1 MKKAIDITPFVYV
14 LVMIVMFLVGTTSA
28 FSQESKFKNGLK
40 KTFKFATFY
49 GAVNGNNSISD
60 LDVFS
65 VTNGLET
72 TTIKTP
78 FDYSMSIGVRK
89 IARFGYEN
97 RANAFY
103 DGTEKTYSD
112 AATLGKV
119 KGFEFLFELDY
130 ARQQGTNFL
139 NQQHFLRYVANRWI
153 AKVEYVQDGFAD
165 IKYYESSQRYR
176 QKIGNKL
183 SFNIG
188 AVQRLS
194 EPYGYDPLEEWVL
207 STGDIHYTNL
217 ALQEGYNVEFD
228 GSGGVTYLDPNGSV
242 VAENTQVW
250 EAVVIPEVLSN
261 FVEKKRN
268 ELPTQWNHSLVIG
281 LDYYH
286 FTKDFWVHTW
296 GNIMPYHYDAGSEY
310 SYHNINNGEQWY
322 DYSGGLIFGWKA
334 SKHLGFFLEG
344 KYNRYWNRQWHD
356 FKIGLNYVI
365 F

>member
-1 MKKAIDITPFVYV
+1 MKKSIDITPVIYV
-14 LVMIVMFLVGTTSA
+14 IVMIVMFLVGTTSA
-28 FSQESKFKNGLK
+28 FSQENKFKSSLK

-49 GAVNGNNSISD
+49 GAINGNNSISD
-60 LDVFS
+60 VDIYS
-65 VTNGLET
+65 VTNGLQT
-72 TTIKTP
+72 TTIETP
-78 FDYSMSIGVRK
+78 FDYSMSVGVRK

-97 RANAFY
+97 RANTFY
-103 DGTEKTYSD
+103 DGSEKSYSD

-130 ARQQGTNFL
+130 ARQQGTDFL
-139 NQQHFLRYVANRWI
+139 NQQHFLRYVADRWI

-183 SFNIG
+183 SFNLG

-242 VAENTQVW
+242 VAENTQIW
-250 EAVVIPEVLSN
+250 EGVVIPQVLSDYT
-261 FVEKKRN
+261 EKKRDA
-268 ELPTQWNHSLVIG
+268 LDQTFQYSVVVG
-281 LDYYH
+281 FDYYH
-286 FTKDFWVHTW
+286 FEK
-296 GNIMPYHYDAGSEY
+296 
-310 SYHNINNGEQWY
+310 
-322 DYSGGLIFGWKA
+322 K
-334 SKHLGFFLEG
+334 
-344 KYNRYWNRQWHD
+344 
-356 FKIGLNYVI
+356 
-365 F
+365 

>member
-1 MKKAIDITPFVYV
+1 MKKSIDITPFIYAV
-14 LVMIVMFLVGTTSA
+14 LMLIIFILGTTNA
-28 FSQESKFKNGLK
+28 FSQENKFKSGLK

-60 LDVFS
+60 VDVFS

-72 TTIKTP
+72 ETIKTP
-78 FDYSMSIGVRK
+78 FDYSISLGVRK

-97 RANAFY
+97 RANTFY
-103 DGTEKTYSD
+103 DGSEKSYSD

-130 ARQQGTNFL
+130 ARQQGTDFL
-139 NQQHFLRYVANRWI
+139 NQQHFLRYVADKWI

-217 ALQEGYNVEFD
+217 ALEEGYNVVFD
-228 GSGGVTYLDPNGSV
+228 GSGTVEYTDPSGNV

-261 FVEKKRN
+261 FVEKKRD
-268 ELPTQWNHSLVIG
+268 ELPTQWNQSLVIG

-296 GNIMPYHYDAGSEY
+296 GNIMPYHYDAGGEY
-310 SYHNINNGEQWY
+310 SYHSFHGGQWV
-322 DYSGGLIFGWKA
+322 DYSGGLIFGWRLN
-334 SKHLGFFLEG
+334 KHLGFFLEG
-344 KYNRYWNRQWHD
+344 KYNKYWNREWHD
-356 FKIGLNYVI
+356 FKLGVNYVI

>member
-1 MKKAIDITPFVYV
+1 MKKAIDITPVIYV
-14 LVMIVMFLVGTTSA
+14 LIMILMFLLGTTSA
-28 FSQESKFKNGLK
+28 FSQENKFKSSLK

-49 GAVNGNNSISD
+49 GAINGNNSISD
-60 LDVFS
+60 VDIYS
-65 VTNGLET
+65 VTNGLQT
-72 TTIKTP
+72 TTIETP
-78 FDYSMSIGVRK
+78 FDYSMSVGVRK

-97 RANAFY
+97 RANTFY
-103 DGTEKTYSD
+103 DGSEKSYSD

-130 ARQQGTNFL
+130 ARQQGTDFL
-139 NQQHFLRYVANRWI
+139 NQQHFLRYVADRWI
-153 AKVEYVQDGFAD
+153 AKVEYLQDGFAD

-176 QKIGNKL
+176 QKIGRKL
-183 SFNIG
+183 SLNIG

-217 ALQEGYNVEFD
+217 ALEEGYGVEFD
-228 GSGGVTYLDPNGSV
+228 GSGGVTYLDPSGAV

-250 EAVVIPEVLSN
+250 EAVVIPNVLSN
-261 FVEKKRN
+261 FVEKKRDA
-268 ELPTQWNHSLVIG
+268 LPTQWNHSLVVG

-296 GNIMPYHYDAGSEY
+296 GNILPYHYDAGGEY
-310 SYHNINNGEQWY
+310 SYHTFHGGQWI
-322 DYSGGLIFGWKA
+322 DYSGGLIFGWRA
-334 SKHLGFFLEG
+334 NKHLGFFLEG
-344 KYNRYWNRQWHD
+344 KYNKYWNRKWHD
-356 FKIGLNYVI
+356 FKIGVNYVI

>member
-1 MKKAIDITPFVYV
+1 MKKAINITPVIYV
-14 LVMIVMFLVGTTSA
+14 LVMVLMFLLGTSSA
-28 FSQESKFKNGLK
+28 LGQENKFKDGVK

-60 LDVFS
+60 VDIFS

-72 TTIKTP
+72 ETIETP
-78 FDYSMSIGVRK
+78 FDYSMSVGVRK

-97 RANAFY
+97 RANTFY
-103 DGTEKTYSD
+103 DGSEKSYSD

-139 NQQHFLRYVANRWI
+139 NQQHFLRYVADRWI
-153 AKVEYVQDGFAD
+153 AKVEYLQDGFAD

-217 ALQEGYNVEFD
+217 ALGEGYGVVFD
-228 GSGGVTYLDPNGSV
+228 GSGGVEYTDPSGNV

-261 FVEKKRN
+261 FVEKKRD
-268 ELPTQWNHSLVIG
+268 ELPTQWNQSLVIG

-296 GNIMPYHYDAGSEY
+296 GNIMPYHYDAGGEY
-310 SYHNINNGEQWY
+310 SYHSFHGGQWI
-322 DYSGGLIFGWKA
+322 DYSGGLIFGGRA

-344 KYNRYWNRQWHD
+344 KYNKYWNREWHD
-356 FKIGLNYVI
+356 FKLGVNYVI

>member
-1 MKKAIDITPFVYV
+1 MKKAIDITPVIYV
-14 LVMIVMFLVGTTSA
+14 LIMIIMFLLGTTSA
-28 FSQESKFKNGLK
+28 LSQENKFKSSLK

-49 GAVNGNNSISD
+49 GAINGNNSISD
-60 LDVFS
+60 VDIYS
-65 VTNGLET
+65 VTNGLQT
-72 TTIKTP
+72 TTIQTP
-78 FDYSMSIGVRK
+78 FDYSMSVGVRK

-97 RANAFY
+97 RANTFY
-103 DGTEKTYSD
+103 DGSEKSYSD

-130 ARQQGTNFL
+130 ARQQGTDFL
-139 NQQHFLRYVANRWI
+139 NQQHFLRYVADRWI
-153 AKVEYVQDGFAD
+153 AKVEYLQDGFAD

-176 QKIGNKL
+176 QKIGRKL
-183 SFNIG
+183 SLNIG

-217 ALQEGYNVEFD
+217 ALEEGYNVEFD
-228 GSGGVTYLDPNGSV
+228 GSGGVTYLDPSGTV

-250 EAVVIPEVLSN
+250 EAVVIPNVLSN
-261 FVEKKRN
+261 FVEKKRDA
-268 ELPTQWNHSLVIG
+268 LPTQWNHSLVVG

-296 GNIMPYHYDAGSEY
+296 GNILPYHYDAGGEY
-310 SYHNINNGEQWY
+310 SYHTFHGGQWI
-322 DYSGGLIFGWKA
+322 DYSGGLIFGWRA
-334 SKHLGFFLEG
+334 NKHLGFFLEG
-344 KYNRYWNRQWHD
+344 KYNKYWNRKWHD
-356 FKIGLNYVI
+356 FKIGVNYVI

>member
-1 MKKAIDITPFVYV
+1 METSKRDITPFVYIV
-14 LVMIVMFLVGTTSA
+14 LMIFMFLIGTSVKA
-28 FSQESKFKNGLK
+28 QSLK
-40 KTFKFATFY
+40 KTFKFSTFY
-49 GAVNGNNSISD
+49 AAVNGGNSISD
-60 LDVFS
+60 VDVYS
-65 VTNGLET
+65 VTDGLET
-72 TTIKTP
+72 QTIKTP
-78 FDYSMSIGVRK
+78 FDYSMSVGIRK

-97 RANAFY
+97 RANTFY
-103 DGTEKTYSD
+103 DGSEKSYSD

-139 NQQHFLRYVANRWI
+139 NQQHFLRYVADRWI

-183 SFNIG
+183 SFNLG

-217 ALQEGYNVEFD
+217 ALGEGYNVEFD
-228 GSGGVTYLDPNGSV
+228 GSGGVTYLSPSGNV

-261 FVEKKRN
+261 YVDKKRN

-296 GNIMPYHYDAGSEY
+296 GNIMPYHYDAGGEY
-310 SYHNINNGEQWY
+310 SYHTFHGGQWI

-334 SKHLGFFLEG
+334 NKHLGFFLEG
-344 KYNRYWNRQWHD
+344 KYNKYWNRQWHD
-356 FKIGLNYVI
+356 FKLGVNYVI

>member
-1 MKKAIDITPFVYV
+1 MKKSIDITPFIYIV
-14 LVMIVMFLVGTTSA
+14 LMIVIFLLGTTTS
-28 FSQESKFKNGLK
+28 FGQENKFKDGLK

-60 LDVFS
+60 VDVFS

-72 TTIKTP
+72 ETIKTP
-78 FDYSMSIGVRK
+78 FDYSMSVGVRK

-97 RANAFY
+97 RANTFY
-103 DGTEKTYSD
+103 DGSEKSYSD

-130 ARQQGTNFL
+130 ARQQGKDFL
-139 NQQHFLRYVANRWI
+139 NQQHFLRYVADKWI
-153 AKVEYVQDGFAD
+153 AKVEYLQDGFAD

-217 ALQEGYNVEFD
+217 ALEEGYNVVFD
-228 GSGGVTYLDPNGSV
+228 GSGAVEYTDPSGNV

-261 FVEKKRN
+261 FVEKKRD

-296 GNIMPYHYDAGSEY
+296 GNIMPYHYDAGGEY
-310 SYHNINNGEQWY
+310 SYHSFHGGQWVCLLY
-322 DYSGGLIFGWKA
+322 TSPSPRD
-334 SKHLGFFLEG
+334 
-344 KYNRYWNRQWHD
+344 
-356 FKIGLNYVI
+356 
-365 F
+365 

>member
-1 MKKAIDITPFVYV
+1 MFNTTFGISFSFIEIT
-14 LVMIVMFLVGTTSA
+14 
-28 FSQESKFKNGLK
+28 NG
-40 KTFKFATFY
+40 
-49 GAVNGNNSISD
+49 GNSISD
-60 LDVFS
+60 IDIYS
-65 VTNGLET
+65 VTDGLET
-72 TTIKTP
+72 NTIETP
-78 FDYSMSIGVRK
+78 FDYSMSVGVRK

-97 RANAFY
+97 RANTFY
-103 DGTEKTYSD
+103 DGSEKSYSD

-139 NQQHFLRYVANRWI
+139 NQQHFLRYVADRWI
-153 AKVEYVQDGFAD
+153 AKVEYLQDGFAD

-217 ALQEGYNVEFD
+217 ALGEGYGVVFD
-228 GSGGVTYLDPNGSV
+228 GSGGVEYTDPSGNV

-261 FVEKKRN
+261 FVEKKSN
-268 ELPTQWNHSLVIG
+268 KQSSIG
-281 LDYYH
+281 
-286 FTKDFWVHTW
+286 
-296 GNIMPYHYDAGSEY
+296 E
-310 SYHNINNGEQWY
+310 
-322 DYSGGLIFGWKA
+322 
-334 SKHLGFFLEG
+334 
-344 KYNRYWNRQWHD
+344 
-356 FKIGLNYVI
+356 
-365 F
+365 

>member
-1 MKKAIDITPFVYV
+1 MRALLFI
-14 LVMIVMFLVGTTSA
+14 LLFLSFTINA
-28 FSQESKFKNGLK
+28 QEENKFKKELK
-40 KTFKFATFY
+40 KTFKFSTFY
-49 GAVNGNNSISD
+49 AAVNGGNSVSD
-60 LDVFS
+60 VDIYS
-65 VTNGLET
+65 VTNELQTDIIE
-72 TTIKTP
+72 TP
-78 FDYSMSIGVRK
+78 FDYSISFGVRK

-97 RANAFY
+97 RANTFY
-103 DGTEKTYSD
+103 DGTESTYSD

-130 ARQQGTNFL
+130 TRQQGTNFL
-139 NQQHFLRYVANRWI
+139 NQQHFLRYVADRWI
-153 AKVEYVQDGFAD
+153 AKVEYLEDGFAD

-176 QKIGNKL
+176 QKFSNKFSL
-183 SFNIG
+183 NIG

-194 EPYGYDPLEEWVL
+194 EPYGYDPLAEWL
-207 STGDIHYTNL
+207 LDNNNLHYTSL
-217 ALQEGYNVEFD
+217 ALEEGYSIAFD
-228 GSGGVTYLDPNGSV
+228 PTGITYLDPNGNV

-296 GNIMPYHYDAGSEY
+296 GNIMPYHYDTGNSY
-310 SYHNINNGEQWY
+310 SYHKFQGGQWV

-334 SKHLGFFLEG
+334 NKNLGFFLEG
-344 KYNRYWNRQWHD
+344 KYNKYWNREWHD
-356 FKIGLNYVI
+356 FKLGVNYII

>member
-1 MKKAIDITPFVYV
+1 MRALLFI
-14 LVMIVMFLVGTTSA
+14 LLFLSFTINA
-28 FSQESKFKNGLK
+28 QEESKFKKELK
-40 KTFKFATFY
+40 KTFKFSTFY
-49 GAVNGNNSISD
+49 AAVNGGNSVSD
-60 LDVFS
+60 VDIYS
-65 VTNGLET
+65 VTNELQTDIIE
-72 TTIKTP
+72 TP
-78 FDYSMSIGVRK
+78 FDYSISFGVRK

-97 RANAFY
+97 RANTFY
-103 DGTEKTYSD
+103 DGTESTYSD

-130 ARQQGTNFL
+130 TRQQGTNFL
-139 NQQHFLRYVANRWI
+139 NQQHFLRYVADRWI
-153 AKVEYVQDGFAD
+153 AKVEYLEDGFAD

-176 QKIGNKL
+176 QKFSNKFSL
-183 SFNIG
+183 NIG

-194 EPYGYDPLEEWVL
+194 EPYGYDPLAEWL
-207 STGDIHYTNL
+207 LDNNNLHYTSL
-217 ALQEGYNVEFD
+217 ALEEGYSIAFD
-228 GSGGVTYLDPNGSV
+228 PTGITYLDPNGNV

-296 GNIMPYHYDAGSEY
+296 GNIMPYHYDIGNSY
-310 SYHNINNGEQWY
+310 SYHKFQGGQWI

-334 SKHLGFFLEG
+334 NKNLGFFLEG
-344 KYNRYWNRQWHD
+344 KYNKYWNREWHD
-356 FKIGLNYVI
+356 FKLGVNYII

>member
-1 MKKAIDITPFVYV
+1 MRKSINITPFIYV
-14 LVMIVMFLVGTTSA
+14 LVMIVMFLLGTTSV
-28 FSQESKFKNGLK
+28 FSQENKFKDGLK

-49 GAVNGNNSISD
+49 GAINGNNSISD
-60 LDVFS
+60 VDVFS

-72 TTIKTP
+72 ETIETP
-78 FDYSMSIGVRK
+78 FDYSMSVGIRK

-97 RANAFY
+97 RANTFY
-103 DGTEKTYSD
+103 DGSEKSYSD

-130 ARQQGTNFL
+130 ARQQGTDFL

-153 AKVEYVQDGFAD
+153 TKVEYVQDGFAD
-165 IKYYESSQRYR
+165 IKYYESSQRLR
-176 QKIGNKL
+176 QRVGNKL

-217 ALQEGYNVEFD
+217 ALEEGYGVVFD
-228 GSGGVTYLDPNGSV
+228 GSGGVEYTDPSGNV

-261 FVEKKRN
+261 YVEKKRN

-296 GNIMPYHYDAGSEY
+296 GNIMPYHYDAGGEY
-310 SYHNINNGEQWY
+310 SYHTFHGGQWT
-322 DYSGGLIFGWKA
+322 DYSGGLIFGWRA
-334 SKHLGFFLEG
+334 TKHLGFFLEG
-344 KYNRYWNRQWHD
+344 KYNKYWNREWHD
-356 FKIGLNYVI
+356 FKLGVNYVI